1 MSNDSVTD
9 DLDYGTSIGGKKKEH
24 KWNSEDPNALRSL
37 VDEIRGEVNVTNK
50 NAPSEGK
57 KSKLSNFNNPKHHG
71 GDKYLI
77 DGPHDY
83 AFNKLALQT
92 GHSGDNW
99 QGDRGGNYDE
109 HHQSQFYY
117 PYNAVY
123 NNYQPPHPDYQES
136 FSYHGY
142 RRPDY
147 PQQPGYQSDHSS
159 WYSYDSYHSMGHPYY
174 QGAPPKNQYSYMGN
188 NAPVFGGHFAHPNSQ
203 KMLASQHLMAPKPN
217 TIGTLSPYSNSKNS
231 QVGEGSSGENDDG
244 CNLPNPESTSG
255 KNKNQLKRFKQLI
268 EAKSSHIL
276 HVKGLENDDITAE
289 LINSLFSN
297 FGNILKILF
306 VKHKKAAFIVYES
319 QDLAMI
325 AKEMLSNLRF
335 MDCHLKV
342 AVHQPDHLF

>member
-1 MSNDSVTD
+1 
-9 DLDYGTSIGGKKKEH
+9 
-24 KWNSEDPNALRSL
+24 
-37 VDEIRGEVNVTNK
+37 VDEIRVDVGATNK

-57 KSKLSNFNNPKHHG
+57 KTKMSNFNNPKHHG
-71 GDKYLI
+71 GDKNLI
-77 DGPHDY
+77 DGPDDY

-99 QGDRGGNYDE
+99 RAGSRENYDDY
-109 HHQSQFYY
+109 HQSQFYY

-123 NNYQPPHPDYQES
+123 NNYQAPQHDYQES
-136 FSYHGY
+136 LSYHGY
-142 RRPDY
+142 MRPDY
-147 PQQPGYQSDHSS
+147 PQHTGYEADHSS

-174 QGAPPKNQYSYMGN
+174 QGGPPKNQYSYMGN
-188 NAPVFGGHFAHPNSQ
+188 NAPIYGGHFAHPQNQ
-203 KMLASQHLMAPKPN
+203 KMLSSQHLMAPKPN
-217 TIGTLSPYSNSKNS
+217 TIGTLSPFSNSKNS
-231 QVGEGSSGENDDG
+231 QIGEGSSGENEEG
-244 CNLPNPESTSG
+244 YHPQNPESTSG
-255 KNKNQLKRFKQLI
+255 KTKNQLKRFKQLI

-276 HVKGLENDDITAE
+276 HVKGLENDAITAE

-342 AVHQPDHLF
+342 VLPQ